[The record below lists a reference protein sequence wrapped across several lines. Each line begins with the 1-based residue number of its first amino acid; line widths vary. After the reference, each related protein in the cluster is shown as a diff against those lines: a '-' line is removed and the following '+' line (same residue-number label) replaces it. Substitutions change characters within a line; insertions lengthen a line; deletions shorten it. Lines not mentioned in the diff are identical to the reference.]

1 VVPLSFTA
9 LAPSRFVPVIV
20 TAVPAGPLDGAKL
33 VIVGEETVAVTVK
46 FDVEVAFPT
55 EVVTAIFPVVA
66 PVGTVA
72 VIWVALFAVKV
83 AVVPLK
89 ETADVPF
96 RFVPVTTTLVP
107 TGPLAGRNEET
118 VGTAGVGEVGPE
130 LLPPPQEAKAIANTR
145 NPLREMPERAVNF
158 IDLDRPHI
166 RCMPGP
172 FRAK

>member
-1 VVPLSFTA
+1 MSFTA
-9 LAPSRFVPVIV
+9 VAPLRFVPVIV
-20 TAVPAGPLDGAKL
+20 TAVPTGPLDGAKL

-46 FDVEVAFPT
+46 LDVEVAFPT
-55 EVVTAIFPVVA
+55 EVVTEIFPVVA
-66 PVGTVA
+66 PLGTVA

-83 AVVPLK
+83 APVPLN
-89 ETADVPF
+89 ETADTRF

-118 VGTAGVGEVGPE
+118 IGKAGLGEVGPE

-145 NPLREMPERAVNF
+145 NPLREMPERSVNL
-158 IDLDRPHI
+158 IDLDRPGI
-166 RCMPGP
+166 RCMPFH

>member
-1 VVPLSFTA
+1 MSFTA
-9 LAPSRFVPVIV
+9 VAPLRFVPVIV

-46 FDVEVAFPT
+46 FDDEVAFPT
-55 EVVTAIFPVVA
+55 EVVTEIFPVVA
-66 PVGTVA
+66 PLGTVA

-83 AVVPLK
+83 APVPLN
-89 ETADVPF
+89 ETADTPF

-118 VGTAGVGEVGPE
+118 VGKAGVGEVGPE

-145 NPLREMPERAVNF
+145 NPLREMPERSVNL
-158 IDLDRPHI
+158 IDLDRPGI
-166 RCMPGP
+166 RCMPFH